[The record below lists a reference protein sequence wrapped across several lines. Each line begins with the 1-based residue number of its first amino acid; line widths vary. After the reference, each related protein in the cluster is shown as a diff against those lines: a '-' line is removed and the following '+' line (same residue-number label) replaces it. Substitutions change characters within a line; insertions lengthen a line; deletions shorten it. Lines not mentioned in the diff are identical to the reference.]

1 MSFPIDLFDGRDY
14 MASNNEDN
22 EIDLETINSEIPLS
36 SPNSYIPQAKALA
49 PSGIS
54 KSTVKIIPFLKK
66 WTQFLGSSEFGS
78 WVGWVGWVGRVGKT
92 KKIYHKSQYSEF
104 GRIVVFNGSLF

>member
-36 SPNSYIPQAKALA
+36 PPGAYIPQAKALA
-49 PSGIS
+49 PQSYL
-54 KSTVKIIPFLKK
+54 KSTVKISL
-66 WTQFLGSSEFGS
+66 S
-78 WVGWVGWVGRVGKT
+78 
-92 KKIYHKSQYSEF
+92 
-104 GRIVVFNGSLF
+104 FNK

>member
-36 SPNSYIPQAKALA
+36 PPSSYIPQAKALA
-49 PSGIS
+49 PQDVL
-54 KSTVKIIPFLKK
+54 KSTVKISHYFIKK
-66 WTQFLGSSEFGS
+66 WTHFEK
-78 WVGWVGWVGRVGKT
+78 WC
-92 KKIYHKSQYSEF
+92 KK
-104 GRIVVFNGSLF
+104 

>member
-36 SPNSYIPQAKALA
+36 PPRSYIPQAKALA
-49 PSGIS
+49 PQCVL
-54 KSTVKIIPFLKK
+54 KSTVKNISHTLIK
-66 WTQFLGSSEFGS
+66 
-78 WVGWVGWVGRVGKT
+78 
-92 KKIYHKSQYSEF
+92 
-104 GRIVVFNGSLF
+104 NGPVSRNGAKNEP

>member
-36 SPNSYIPQAKALA
+36 PPSSYIPQAKALA
-49 PSGIS
+49 LQHLLE
-54 KSTVKIIPFLKK
+54 STVK
-66 WTQFLGSSEFGS
+66 
-78 WVGWVGWVGRVGKT
+78 
-92 KKIYHKSQYSEF
+92 
-104 GRIVVFNGSLF
+104 